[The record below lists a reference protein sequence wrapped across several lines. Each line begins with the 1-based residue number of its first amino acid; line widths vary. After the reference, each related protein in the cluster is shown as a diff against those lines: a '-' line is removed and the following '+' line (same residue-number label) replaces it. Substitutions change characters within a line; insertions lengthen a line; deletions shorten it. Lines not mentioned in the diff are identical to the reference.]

1 MRVVFRSSRLLGLA
15 LLLPW
20 ISLTLFA
27 CAGDRTESGDEE
39 PGDTRTEIVYVLE
52 DSSRDRSTV
61 PESREAERP
70 ESPPPSVEAG
80 EGDDQAAAS
89 PAPAGDRIPF
99 DPKGEYTVQV
109 GTFADSTRAVE
120 RLRELQAL
128 GYPAYGLASDRG
140 VRIRIG
146 YFGRRDEA
154 DRFGQRF
161 SREHGGQFWVDR
173 RASEKGSR
181 P

>member
-70 ESPPPSVEAG
+70 ESPPPSVE
-80 EGDDQAAAS
+80 
-89 PAPAGDRIPF
+89 APAGDRIPF